1 MNTYTKYFQKKA
13 PNVMLG
19 ASLCKIKTILTI

>member
-13 PNVMLG
+13 PNITLG
-19 ASLCKIKTILTI
+19 ALLCKIKTSLTN